1 MQELVKNYPSL
12 ISRAYI
18 LIENNEQ
25 KKDIQ
30 RFWFENTIS
39 FLAIVASANLVQEY
53 NKVKIKEN
61 LTSDDEK
68 IITTLQNHPSLTN
81 IGFEHMSLGKWVGC
95 LRESIKAF
103 ENVKFK
109 NTLMTALSKFYK
121 ESEKSINNLVTIRNA
136 DAHGEPIAKDKLDDE
151 LSKRQALID
160 NIVNSLS
167 FLSNYELILPEKLQ
181 IEDGDAF
188 YLSKI
193 FKGNETI
200 NTKISFPFNIQ
211 AGEVILCDK
220 EKKEVIS
227 LTPYILYLGLEH
239 SDKPFLGLFSSYS
252 NKEQTIGKYL
262 NLDGNANI
270 DFNNFS
276 KIINSD
282 LFKTRQSFVEI
293 YSDPEKYSPNFDIK
307 LKFNEDRVEVNKESS
322 FELILDNK
330 KSIDLHNLNISINI
344 PSNMEIISED
354 ITFKDARLNF
364 SIDALSDDE
373 IKKEIKFKIKEQGS
387 YFLNSGICEFE
398 YYDSDANK
406 EIEKITQS
414 SVELNGA
421 EVECFDPNSR
431 DKMLPV
437 ININRN
443 FLDEN
448 GKTISNIKIGDKF
461 IFSLSIKNIG
471 FSSAKNVMIDL
482 IFPQNLNLED
492 GKETIILSE
501 LNPNEIKTFQYV
513 LYSKVPDIYN
523 LSMQNV
529 TYSDLNDTK
538 YSTQCADDYYIIV
551 RSDIK
556 KEFSY
561 RIEEFLEDL
570 YIDEEELIVIDKE
583 IEKLSQIDENAKEF
597 YEKSETNAV
606 IQNLRKMILK
616 SASKQELEVREFIYE
631 EGNRDSKITN
641 EERRK
646 FLVFAIGRFPFFA
659 INLSKRYNPTFHSIC
674 SNIDKIKGYEV
685 KKGFAVVENSYTLDY
700 YIDYADIKYDEKYG
714 RSFFSTWIGQSLN
727 RMQNQ
732 YLKWNEITN
741 KIDHFFNKSNNQF
754 KYLSGKLFK
763 EMESNEV
770 DTEGSISEITTFLNR
785 IENKLYISYKNASSS
800 TYKKMIKEFQE
811 KNDDIVFINNGIHSR
826 DYYDGESLS
835 YYETYTN
842 ENKVSSRVSVVKKI
856 TKKFDSEDL
865 LNEAK
870 NLWYKL
876 CHIHSYELL
885 EEILK
890 DKVDVEKFSIF
901 IDKLYEKGFA
911 LRENKKY
918 PNKIIEIYPM
928 KYFNPHQADYKDIVC
943 FLIIGRKLR
952 FDFRIYDSSLHH
964 EKLKLQ
970 KSVLITTTIFSP
982 SITIEEE
989 EDLDIATELMLKNIE
1004 KYTPNKNSII
1014 PKEMQK
1020 DFLIQ
1025 IGQYEDGFF
1034 ELCKVITLDVTNI
1047 EELNNIFIENNF
1059 NDGEAYKFIKRLD
1072 KIALEL
1078 NIVEPFFFYDDE
1090 SIEINPIYEDTIQL
1104 MKEEK
1109 ENFEFFEQDSLVYKK
1124 RLVKE
1129 VSKNY
1134 KPLYSRNPHTQ
1145 TGELYIFKNI
1155 KNNYFKRY
1163 CKTISIKKDKLA
1175 IEMILQECDPNKIE
1189 ELNDIFNFDEV
1200 NEFYFKEKNNFYF
1213 IYREYDFDTNIE
1225 ILQDSCKEFYE
1236 TVDFLLEG
1244 LN

>member
-12 ISRAYI
+12 VSRAYI

-53 NKVKIKEN
+53 NTIKLKEELSSN
-61 LTSDDEK
+61 DEK
-68 IITTLQNHPSLTN
+68 IITTLQSNPSLTN

-109 NTLMTALSKFYK
+109 NTIMSKLSTFYK
-121 ESEKSINNLVTIRNA
+121 ESEKSINKLVTIRNA
-136 DAHGEPIAKDKLDDE
+136 DAHGEPIAKDKLEAE
-151 LSKRQALID
+151 LSKRQKLID
-160 NIVNSLS
+160 NIVDSLS
-167 FLSNYELILPEKLQ
+167 FLSDYELILPEKLQ

-220 EKKEVIS
+220 DKKEVIS

-282 LFKTRQSFVEI
+282 IFKTRQSFVEI

-307 LKFNEDRVEVNKESS
+307 LKFNEDRIEIDKNSS

-330 KSIDLHNLNISINI
+330 KSIDLYNLNISINL
-344 PSNMEIISED
+344 PSSMEIISED
-354 ITFKDARLNF
+354 VIFKDSRLNF
-364 SIDALSDDE
+364 LVDNLTDDE
-373 IKKEIKFKIKEQGS
+373 IKKEIHFKIKEQGS
-387 YFLNSGICEFE
+387 YFLNSGMCEFE

-414 SVELNGA
+414 SVELNGS

-443 FLDEN
+443 FLNEN
-448 GKTISNIKIGDKF
+448 GKVISNIKIGEKF
-461 IFSLSIKNIG
+461 IFSLTVKNIG

-529 TYSDLNDTK
+529 TYFDLNDTK

-570 YIDEEELIVIDKE
+570 YIDDDELLTINKE
-583 IEKLSQIDENAKEF
+583 IEKLSQIDDNAKEF

-616 SASKQELEVREFIYE
+616 TASKQELEVKEFIYE
-631 EGNRDSKITN
+631 ESKSDTKITKG
-641 EERRK
+641 ERRK
-646 FLVFAIGRFPFFA
+646 FLVFAIDRFPFFA
-659 INLSKRYNPTFHSIC
+659 INLSKGYNPTFHSIR
-674 SNIDKIKGYEV
+674 SNIDKIKDYEI

-714 RSFFSTWIGQSLN
+714 KSFFSTWIGQSLN
-727 RMQNQ
+727 RIKNQ
-732 YLKWNEITN
+732 YLKWGEITD
-741 KIDHFFNKSNNQF
+741 KVDLFFNNFNNNKF
-754 KYLSGKLFK
+754 KYISGQVFK
-763 EMESNEV
+763 VPLNNL
-770 DTEGSISEITTFLNR
+770 DIEGSVSRIMTFLNR
-785 IENKLYISYKNASSS
+785 VDNKLYISYYNTSSS
-800 TYKKMIKEFQE
+800 IYKKMIKEFQE
-811 KNDDIVFINNGIHSR
+811 QNNDIVFIGNGTKSR

-835 YYETYTN
+835 YYETYTQ
-842 ENKVSSRVSVVKKI
+842 ENKVNSRVSAVKKI
-856 TKKFDSEDL
+856 TKKFNSDDL
-865 LNEAK
+865 VEEAK
-870 NLWYKL
+870 KLWYKL

-885 EEILK
+885 EDKLK
-890 DKVDVEKFSIF
+890 DKVDIEKFSNF
-901 IDKLYEKGFA
+901 IDKLYKKGFA

-928 KYFNPHQADYKDIVC
+928 KYFNPHQADYQDVVC
-943 FLIIGRKLR
+943 FLVIGKKLR
-952 FDFRIYDSSLHH
+952 FDFRIYDNLLYS
-964 EKLKLQ
+964 EKLEIK
-970 KSVLITTTIFSP
+970 KSAVIATTIFSP
-982 SITIEEE
+982 TITVEEGD
-989 EDLDIATELMLKNIE
+989 DLDIATELMLKNIE
-1004 KYTPNKNSII
+1004 KYTPNKLSMI
-1014 PKEMQK
+1014 PKKLQK
-1020 DFLIQ
+1020 DFLIK

-1034 ELCKVITLDVTNI
+1034 ELCRFISSGINDLK
-1047 EELNNIFIENNF
+1047 ELNKLFMENDYK
-1059 NDGEAYKFIKRLD
+1059 DGDSYKCIKRLE
-1072 KIALEL
+1072 KVALEF
-1078 NIVEPFFFYDDE
+1078 NIVESFFFVDDK
-1090 SIEINPIYEDTIQL
+1090 SIEINPLYEQIL
-1104 MKEEK
+1104 KEMKDEK
-1109 ENFEFFEQDSLVYKK
+1109 ELFDFFNQDSLVFKK
-1124 RLVKE
+1124 KLVKD
-1129 VSKNY
+1129 VAKKY
-1134 KPLYSRNPHTQ
+1134 PLLYNRSINAQ
-1145 TGELYIFKNI
+1145 TGELYLFKNV
-1155 KNNYFKRY
+1155 KNDYFKRY
-1163 CKTISIKKDKLA
+1163 FKTITLKKDKLV
-1175 IEMILQECDPNKIE
+1175 IEIILQECDPDKIGK
-1189 ELNDIFNFDEV
+1189 LNDIFNFDEV

-1213 IYREYDFDTNIE
+1213 IHRIYNLDTNIE
-1225 ILQDSCKEFYE
+1225 ILQNSCKEFYE
-1236 TVDFLLEG
+1236 TIDFLLEG
-1244 LN
+1244 LE